1 MRYLGQY
8 KNLWRLEISY
18 NGDYFLKEDYP
29 IYLSYIFGLIAK
41 SNSNKYYI

>member
-8 KNLWRLEISY
+8 KKLCLEISY

-29 IYLSYIFGLIAK
+29 IYLSYIFRLIAK